1 MERGNLAARMAAG
14 FVFALLVL
22 GSFALWIVVPAGT
35 VWALSQLIHS
45 TEAHYGAAIIGVPV
59 AMVCFAAILA
69 WLSELHVRITDTYA
83 RPEDHWRRDGDRRRA
98 GPLEPLLLI
107 SLGVALVGMV
117 GWFFLFAENPLLW

>member
-1 MERGNLAARMAAG
+1 MHRGHLAARLAAAL
-14 FVFALLVL
+14 VFALLVL

-45 TEAHYGAAIIGVPV
+45 TEAHYGAAVIGVPV
-59 AMVCFAAILA
+59 TMVGFAAVLA

-107 SLGVALVGMV
+107 SLGVALAGMAC
-117 GWFFLFAENPLLW
+117 WFFLLAENPLLW